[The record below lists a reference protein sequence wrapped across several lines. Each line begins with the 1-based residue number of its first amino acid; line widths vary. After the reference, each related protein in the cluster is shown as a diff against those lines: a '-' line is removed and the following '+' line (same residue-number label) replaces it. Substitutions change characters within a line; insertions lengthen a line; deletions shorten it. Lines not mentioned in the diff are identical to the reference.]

1 MEIQILPTAI
11 FILRV
16 MYSKDLYTNIQFLRQ
31 IHALSASG
39 TDLNVKLRLAIT
51 IGKVLSRVRELSI
64 GKTGPDLGH
73 VLSHVLSH
81 VLGHVLESVAQE

>member
-31 IHALSASG
+31 IPLSASG

-64 GKTGPDLGH
+64 GKACPDLGH
-73 VLSHVLSH
+73 VL
-81 VLGHVLESVAQE
+81 GPVLESVAQE

>member
-1 MEIQILPTAI
+1 M
-11 FILRV
+11 
-16 MYSKDLYTNIQFLRQ
+16 QFFGKELLHQ

-39 TDLNVKLRLAIT
+39 THLNVKLRLAIT